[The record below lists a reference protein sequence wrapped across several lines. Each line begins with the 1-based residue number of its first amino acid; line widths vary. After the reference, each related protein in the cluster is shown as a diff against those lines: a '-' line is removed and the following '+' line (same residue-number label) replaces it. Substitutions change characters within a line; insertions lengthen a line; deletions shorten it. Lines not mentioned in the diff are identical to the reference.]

1 MNNDDKNGVI
11 TRYRVCYKKLS
22 SSGDICNSQV
32 GETMGNVRRITL
44 SNLEK
49 YTNYVV
55 AVKAGTK
62 IGFGRLGANRTG
74 RTKEDSKYCI
84 LFSFLLDI
92 AIRYNYFGFVIVCFN
107 RVLNNGLIPRMTFP
121 LTFSLTHVYEA

>member
-32 GETMGNVRRITL
+32 GETMGNVLRITL
-44 SNLEK
+44 NNLEK
-49 YTNYVV
+49 YTDYVV
-55 AVKAGTK
+55 AVQAGTK
-62 IGFGRLGANRTG
+62 IGFGPLGANMTRRTM
-74 RTKEDSKYCI
+74 EDSKYCI

-92 AIRYNYFGFVIVCFN
+92 DIRYFGFIIVCFK
-107 RVLNNGLIPRMTFP
+107 RVVNSGLISRMTFP
-121 LTFSLTHVYEA
+121 LSFSLTHVYEA